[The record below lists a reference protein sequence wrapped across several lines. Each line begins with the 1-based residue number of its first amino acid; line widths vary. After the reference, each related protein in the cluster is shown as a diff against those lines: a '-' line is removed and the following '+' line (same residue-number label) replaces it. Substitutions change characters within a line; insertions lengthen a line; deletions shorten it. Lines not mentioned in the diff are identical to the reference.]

1 MQVDYTALSN
11 KQLISRVKQLEEDM
25 EKRLMECKPFQQLKK
40 MMTQKNR
47 QLAAVRERL
56 EHYEPDFVEEENM

>member
-1 MQVDYTALSN
+1 
-11 KQLISRVKQLEEDM
+11 VKQLEEDM
-25 EKRLMECKPFQQLKK
+25 EKRLMESKPFQQLKK